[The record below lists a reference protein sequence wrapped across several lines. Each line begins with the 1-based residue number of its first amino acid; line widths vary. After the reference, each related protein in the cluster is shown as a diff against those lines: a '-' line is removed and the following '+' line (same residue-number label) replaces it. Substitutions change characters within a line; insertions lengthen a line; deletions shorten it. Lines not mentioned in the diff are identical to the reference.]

1 MSQLFWTYYRES
13 VQTLGRM
20 QPEHWAG
27 LAVVVVVVGL
37 ICMRGYGSRA
47 NY

>member
-1 MSQLFWTYYRES
+1 MSQLFWTYYREA
-13 VQTLGRM
+13 VQALGRM
-20 QPEHWAG
+20 QAEHWAG

-37 ICMRGYGSRA
+37 FCMRGYGSRA